1 MGKLTAFVAFVLAA
15 FPALA
20 QDFTE
25 AQKATFID
33 AIAANDCSMTEAE
46 AEVLLPAVGIDRDL
60 SGEIAGHLLDRDLAV
75 LSEDYQT
82 FTLSPELCP

>member
-1 MGKLTAFVAFVLAA
+1 MRKLTLVLVLA
-15 FPALA
+15 LA
-20 QDFTE
+20 ATPGVAQEFTE
-25 AQKATFID
+25 AQKVAFIE

-82 FTLSPELCP
+82 FTLAPELCQ